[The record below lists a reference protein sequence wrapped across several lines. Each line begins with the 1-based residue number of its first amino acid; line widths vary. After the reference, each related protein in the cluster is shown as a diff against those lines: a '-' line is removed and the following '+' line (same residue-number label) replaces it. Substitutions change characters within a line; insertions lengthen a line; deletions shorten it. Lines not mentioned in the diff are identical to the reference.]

1 MGKLAVQKYFSFM
14 ILIITALMMIFTFV
28 GLFGGNVNPVG
39 NTARSLLVYALPVLI
54 IGNAVLLLYWL
65 IMRRWHWA
73 LMPFITL
80 LCCIPYIGTLYQF
93 GELDEAVEKEPGLKI
108 ASYNVALF
116 GREASGFMAQD
127 ILSEMKKQKVD
138 ICCFQEYSD
147 QSGDKR
153 NSDSY
158 KEYFPYSVM
167 NYDMVVYSRYPIVRS
182 KNIPFEMTNNS
193 AMWVEVKVQDKV
205 IRVYNVHL
213 ETTGINSTLH
223 HAAKAQVNT
232 GMEVESNRLLRA
244 LYGNYTIGMMARAGQ
259 ANVLAMDMREAE
271 VPIIVCG
278 DFNDVPYSYVYN
290 TMLGDKVDGFKEC
303 GSGFM
308 YTYRGGNKKK
318 VRIDYI
324 FHDKV
329 FKGMTFYKKE
339 LTYSDHY
346 PVFMKLDINKPKT
359 EEE

>member
-28 GLFGGNVNPVG
+28 GLFGGNVNPAG

-54 IGNAVLLLYWL
+54 ISNAVLLLYWL

-93 GELDEAVEKEPGLKI
+93 GEPDDAVEKQPGLKI
-108 ASYNVALF
+108 ATYNVALF

-147 QSGDKR
+147 HSGDKK

-158 KEYFPYSVM
+158 KEYFPYMVM
-167 NYDMVVYSRYPIVRS
+167 GQHDMVVYSRYPIVRS

-193 AMWVEVKVQDKV
+193 AMWVEVKVEDQV
-205 IRVYNVHL
+205 IRVYNAHL
-213 ETTGINSTLH
+213 ETTGINGTLH
-223 HAAKAQVNT
+223 RAAKAQVNT
-232 GMEVESNRLLRA
+232 GIETESNRLLRA

-259 ANVLAMDMREAE
+259 ANVLAMDMRESE
-271 VPIIVCG
+271 VPVIVCG

-303 GSGFM
+303 GSGYM
-308 YTYRGGNKKK
+308 YTFRGGKKN

-329 FKGMTFYKKE
+329 FKGMTYYKKE

-346 PVFMKLDINKPKT
+346 PVFMKLDINKPNS
-359 EEE
+359 EE

>member
-28 GLFGGNVNPVG
+28 GLFGGNVNPAG

-93 GELDEAVEKEPGLKI
+93 GEPDDAVEKQPGLKI
-108 ASYNVALF
+108 ATYNVALF

-147 QSGDKR
+147 HSGDKK

-158 KEYFPYSVM
+158 KEYFPYMVM
-167 NYDMVVYSRYPIVRS
+167 GQHDMVVYSRYPIVRS

-193 AMWVEVKVQDKV
+193 AMWVEVKVEDQV
-205 IRVYNVHL
+205 IRVYNAHL
-213 ETTGINSTLH
+213 ETTGINGTLH
-223 HAAKAQVNT
+223 RAAKAQVNT
-232 GMEVESNRLLRA
+232 GIETESNRLLRA

-259 ANVLAMDMREAE
+259 ANVLAMDMRESE
-271 VPIIVCG
+271 VPVIVCG

-290 TMLGDKVDGFKEC
+290 TMLGDKADGFKEC
-303 GSGFM
+303 GSGYM
-308 YTYRGGNKKK
+308 YTFRGGKKN

-329 FKGMTFYKKE
+329 FKGMTYYKKE

-346 PVFMKLDINKPKT
+346 PVFMKLDISKPKT
-359 EEE
+359 EE

>member
-28 GLFGGNVNPVG
+28 GLFGGNVNPAG
-39 NTARSLLVYALPVLI
+39 STARSMLVYALPLLI
-54 IGNAVLLLYWL
+54 IGNAILLIYWL
-65 IMRRWHWA
+65 VLRRWHWA
-73 LMPFITL
+73 LMPLITL

-93 GELDEAVEKEPGLKI
+93 GSPDELAEKQSGLKI
-108 ASYNVALF
+108 ATYNVALF

-138 ICCFQEYSD
+138 IVCFQEYSD
-147 QSGDKR
+147 QSGDKK

-158 KEYFPYSVM
+158 KEYFPYMVM
-167 NYDMVVYSRYPIVRS
+167 GKGDMVVYSRYPIVRS

-193 AMWVEVKVQDKV
+193 AMWVEVKVNDQV
-205 IRVYNVHL
+205 IRVYNAHM
-213 ETTGINSTLH
+213 ETTGLNSALH
-223 HAAKAQVNT
+223 RAAKIQKNT
-232 GMEVESNRLLRA
+232 GIEVERNALIRA
-244 LYGNYTIGMMARAGQ
+244 IYGTYTIGMMARAGQ
-259 ANVLAMDMREAE
+259 ANILAMDMRESE

-290 TMLGDKVDGFKEC
+290 TMKGDLVDGFKEC

-308 YTYRGGNKKK
+308 YTFRGGNKK

-329 FKGMTFYKKE
+329 FKGLTYYKKE

-346 PVFMKLDINKPKT
+346 PVFMKIALDK
-359 EEE
+359 EESK

>member
-1 MGKLAVQKYFSFM
+1 MGKLAVQKYFAFM
-14 ILIITALMMIFTFV
+14 ILIITVLMMIFTFV
-28 GLFGGNVNPVG
+28 GLFGGNVNPAG

-54 IGNAVLLLYWL
+54 IGNIILLVYWL
-65 IMRRWHWA
+65 VLRRWHWA

-93 GELDEAVEKEPGLKI
+93 GGPDEAVEKQPGLKI
-108 ASYNVALF
+108 ATYNVALF

-138 ICCFQEYSD
+138 ILCFQEYSD
-147 QSGDKR
+147 QSGDKK

-158 KEYFPYSVM
+158 KEYFPYMVM
-167 NYDMVVYSRYPIVRS
+167 GQSDMVVYSRYPIVRS

-193 AMWVEVKVQDKV
+193 AMWVEVKVNDQV
-205 IRVYNVHL
+205 FRVYNAHM
-213 ETTGINSTLH
+213 ETTGINGT
-223 HAAKAQVNT
+223 
-232 GMEVESNRLLRA
+232 LLRA

-259 ANVLAMDMREAE
+259 ANVLAMDMRESE
-271 VPIIVCG
+271 VPVIVCG

-303 GSGFM
+303 GSGYM
-308 YTYRGGNKKK
+308 YTFRGGKKN

-329 FKGMTFYKKE
+329 FKGLTYYKKE

-346 PVFMKLDINKPKT
+346 PVFMKFEMNK
-359 EEE
+359 EEQ

>member
-28 GLFGGNVNPVG
+28 GLFGGNVNPAG

-73 LMPFITL
+73 LIPFITL

-93 GELDEAVEKEPGLKI
+93 GEPGEAVEKQPGLKI
-108 ASYNVALF
+108 ATYNVALF

-147 QSGDKR
+147 QSGDKK

-158 KEYFPYSVM
+158 KEYFPYMVM
-167 NYDMVVYSRYPIVRS
+167 GKNDMVVYSRYPVVRS

-193 AMWVEVKVQDKV
+193 AMWVEVKVQDQV
-205 IRVYNVHL
+205 IRVYNAHL
-213 ETTGINSTLH
+213 ETTGINGTLH
-223 HAAKAQVNT
+223 RAAKAQVNT
-232 GMEVESNRLLRA
+232 GIETESNRLLRA

-259 ANVLAMDMREAE
+259 ANVLAMDMRESE
-271 VPIIVCG
+271 VPVIVCG

-303 GSGFM
+303 GSGYM
-308 YTYRGGNKKK
+308 YTFRGGKKN
-318 VRIDYI
+318 VHIDYI

-329 FKGMTFYKKE
+329 FKGMTYYKKE

-346 PVFMKLDINKPKT
+346 PVFMKLDINKPNS
-359 EEE
+359 EE